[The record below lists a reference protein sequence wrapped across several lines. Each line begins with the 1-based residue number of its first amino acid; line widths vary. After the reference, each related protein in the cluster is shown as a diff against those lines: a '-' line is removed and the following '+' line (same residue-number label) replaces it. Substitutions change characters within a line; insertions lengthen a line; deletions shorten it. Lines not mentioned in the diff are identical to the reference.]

1 MEPTSAAAA
10 AGTTRDDAEEAP
22 SDELSDTEPSSSSS
36 SSSSSAA
43 ASSSTALKT
52 VVDAHAVSAPE
63 ASSPAALVN
72 PAAHATHAFPLTLS
86 FAAHSVASQVVSA
99 PEASSPAALIDPAA
113 HATHALDATR
123 WFEAHSAPSHVVSAP
138 EASSPAALVVPAAQA
153 THAFPLTLSFAS
165 HAVAAHAVSPAYG
178 SSPAA
183 LVVPAAHDTHAPAD
197 TRSFAAHAA
206 AAARV
211 SVSVCLLSAPYD
223 EAVPAEISTVATP
236 VRSLGAVHVRVP
248 VALTEEDLYCRDV
261 PVHVFAVKPEMVA
274 AVPALVCTNAPPL
287 DSPLS
292 VTVTESPGAYVV
304 DEAVMSVV
312 STGVAPMMDVFVM
325 TSSPELEPLR
335 SHPTLFGFARARAL
349 EETSAS
355 ASIHARAAII
365 VEMSSV

>member
-1 MEPTSAAAA
+1 M
-10 AGTTRDDAEEAP
+10 
-22 SDELSDTEPSSSSS
+22 
-36 SSSSSAA
+36 
-43 ASSSTALKT
+43 ASQ
-52 VVDAHAVSAPE
+52 VVSAPV
-63 ASSPAALVN
+63 ASSPAALVD

-123 WFEAHSAPSHVVSAP
+123 WFEAHSAPSHVVSAPEASSPAALVVPVAHATHALDVTRWFAAHSVASQVVSAP